1 MYKPFMTLSKRIYT
15 LFMSIALIAFAG
27 SLSAKGKD
35 DFLQQVS
42 VGADIND
49 VDGINKKAIYKG
61 NVEVRQGSLS
71 IDADE
76 LEVIVGENEGD
87 QVFIARGNPAEYSQL
102 DEEGNRVTASAN
114 EIKYEQSTR
123 IIVLTGNAKLSRDGQ
138 TIESESISLDIES
151 EALKAGVEGGNERVI
166 TTYQPKPNEDEEKEQ
181 EKEEQP

>member
-49 VDGINKKAIYKG
+49 VDGINKTAIYKG

-76 LEVIVGENEGD
+76 LEVVVGENEGD

-138 TIESESISLDIES
+138 VIESELITIDIES
-151 EALKAGVEGGNERVI
+151 EALKAGAEGDRVNTI
-166 TTYQPKPNEDEEKEQ
+166 YQPKPKNEDEEKEQ